1 MYCFYIKIL
10 DFIRKENSFKNK
22 TLKKGD
28 RQFDPLYKRHFRNMR
43 AKLNLK
49 TKGLKSKKYKQRNDL
64 MLVESLILE
73 KLDYAC
79 HNLSSLAPRKSAF
92 KELHNY

>member
-1 MYCFYIKIL
+1 MQTTL
-10 DFIRKENSFKNK
+10 RNK
-22 TLKKGD
+22 
-28 RQFDPLYKRHFRNMR
+28 R

-49 TKGLKSKKYKQRNDL
+49 AKGLKPKKYKQRIDL
-64 MLVESLILE
+64 MLVERLILE

-92 KELHNY
+92 EDLHNY

>member
-1 MYCFYIKIL
+1 MQTTL
-10 DFIRKENSFKNK
+10 RNK
-22 TLKKGD
+22 
-28 RQFDPLYKRHFRNMR
+28 R
-43 AKLNLK
+43 AKLNLNA
-49 TKGLKSKKYKQRNDL
+49 KGLKPKKYKQRIDL

-92 KELHNY
+92 KELHNH